1 MDARHALCFIDC
13 PWTPQMTLNPGPGSL
28 CIAGDA
34 QALATTAEVC
44 NSVLTGSRLSR
55 GQFAVCVVRGDGV
68 RFTPL
73 RCSGACVSQRGDAM
87 VVSKNTLVHRS
98 RCTKFLCIA
107 SDAQSWY
114 KFYAVST
121 GSGAIF
127 FARETPWWV
136 TRFRMCLASPQVAL
150 SHQSLFLSWS
160 SISYHCPWA
169 LARFLTHYMWHII
182 DVTTISPFLVFL
194 GMNRIY
200 RAIQSILLHQSTVI
214 NVSVTWKLVC
224 LSELAFIISIWQP
237 HVFLSDVNQYM
248 THFWRQMRLWWA
260 APIPFTLFN
269 PI

>member
-1 MDARHALCFIDC
+1 MIA
-13 PWTPQMTLNPGPGSL
+13 TLSCKPIATEIGTNPGPGSL

-121 GSGAIF
+121 GNWYEF
-127 FARETPWWV
+127 FLREK
-136 TRFRMCLASPQVAL
+136 R
-150 SHQSLFLSWS
+150 H
-160 SISYHCPWA
+160 
-169 LARFLTHYMWHII
+169 
-182 DVTTISPFLVFL
+182 
-194 GMNRIY
+194 G
-200 RAIQSILLHQSTVI
+200 
-214 NVSVTWKLVC
+214 
-224 LSELAFIISIWQP
+224 E
-237 HVFLSDVNQYM
+237 
-248 THFWRQMRLWWA
+248 
-260 APIPFTLFN
+260 
-269 PI
+269 